1 MRTVRRLLTLAIAVS
16 GLLVSGASLAAAAEP
31 YPIPT
36 PTLTVN
42 QATVI
47 VGTTVTLT
55 GTNFGPDE
63 DVDIVQ
69 TLQGAAFGRLG
80 RSARLAA
87 APGDPVATPH
97 TDVTGAFKVRI
108 KLTVEGRWLHTATGR
123 ESGLTGSTTVRVLP
137 QGSELPNTGTDGSNY
152 LGIVLIG
159 SGVLIAGITL
169 LVFTRMRRRT
179 SKI

>member
-16 GLLVSGASLAAAAEP
+16 GLLVSGASLAAAET
-31 YPIPT
+31 YPIPQ
-36 PTLTVN
+36 PTLTVD

-55 GTNFGPDE
+55 GANFGPGE

-69 TLQGAAFGRLG
+69 NLQGAASGQLG
-80 RSARLAA
+80 RSAHMAA
-87 APGDPVATPH
+87 AADPVATPH
-97 TDVTGAFKVRI
+97 TDTTGGFTVRI
-108 KLTVEGRWLHTATGR
+108 KLTVEGRWLHSATGR
-123 ESGLTGSTTVRVLP
+123 VSGLTGSTVVRVLP
-137 QGSELPNTGTDGSNY
+137 VGSELPNTGTNGSNY